1 MNLLQEILQVN
12 SKSSCKKIAD
22 YIDTDEE
29 LFAKLIQLFLNGDSR
44 TTQCAAGV
52 INACIEQNP
61 FLIKPYF
68 KDFIAKLKEPNIHD
82 GIKRNI
88 LRAWQFVDISE
99 EHQGEVYD
107 LCYRYLADN
116 EPIAV
121 IVFAITVCLNIT
133 KQIPELK
140 QELQLQI
147 ELLLLKHQNGSA
159 GINSRGKKV
168 LAELKK
174 K

>member
-1 MNLLQEILQVN
+1 MNLQHEVFRVN
-12 SKSSCKKIAD
+12 SKSSCKKIAK
-22 YIDTDEE
+22 YIGTDEE
-29 LFAKLIQLFLNGDSR
+29 LFAELVQLFINGNAR
-44 TTQCAAGV
+44 TTQCAAGI
-52 INACIEQNP
+52 INESIVQNP

-82 GIKRNI
+82 GIKRNV

-99 EHQGEVYD
+99 ENQGEIYD
-107 LCYRYLADN
+107 ICFRYLTDN

-121 IVFAITVCLNIT
+121 IVFAMTVCLNIT

-159 GINSRGKKV
+159 GINSRGKKT